1 MDNRTGF
8 RRRGHGYLADQARSA
23 LGISGEVRVLAE
35 IPLPMVHT
43 AFGVAVAA
51 AEVLL
56 RPEAVGLDR
65 SALADAGLALLTGLI
80 LVAYDFLIYPP
91 DSRPG
96 PVGTA
101 LPMAAVLSFG
111 ALLAIALLPLPIR
124 ISGGVIAALVIGG
137 VPRLASRRA
146 LGKEGWFTR
155 LVRDG
160 SGVAVLAPVLLS
172 GVSPTLP
179 LRLRL
184 SAVFAVAF
192 LVSLDSL
199 RTERLPVRWTIAFAL
214 VVAGTVVGAVAAV
227 GADAERTGLRA
238 AVLLVLWYG
247 ARGVAGA
254 VAGPVRSRELIGE
267 YAVFVIAAIA
277 GLLWIYTAHP

>member
-1 MDNRTGF
+1 VDNRTGF

-23 LGISGEVRVLAE
+23 LGITGEVRVLAE

-43 AFGVAVAA
+43 AFGLAVVA

-65 SALADAGLALLTGLI
+65 SAAADAGLAILTGLV
-80 LVAYDFLIYPP
+80 LVAYDFLIYPS

-111 ALLAIALLPLPIR
+111 TLLAIAVLPLPIR
-124 ISGGVIAALVIGG
+124 IAGGMIAAVVIGG
-137 VPRLASRRA
+137 VPRLAGRRA

-155 LVRDG
+155 LVRDV
-160 SGVAVLAPVLLS
+160 SGIAVLAPVLL
-172 GVSPTLP
+172 GGASPTLP

-184 SAVFAVAF
+184 AAVVAVVF

-199 RTERLPVRWTIAFAL
+199 RTERLSIRLTILFAL
-214 VVAGTVVGAVAAV
+214 LVAAIVLGGSAVVGANSAH
-227 GADAERTGLRA
+227 TGLRA

-254 VAGPVRSRELIGE
+254 VGGPLRRPGLVAE
-267 YAVFVIAAIA
+267 YAVFVVAAGA
-277 GLLWIYTAHP
+277 GLIWINTTHL

>member
-23 LGISGEVRVLAE
+23 LGITGEVRVLAE

-43 AFGVAVAA
+43 AFGLAVAA

-65 SALADAGLALLTGLI
+65 SAAADAGLAILTGLV
-80 LVAYDFLIYPP
+80 LVAYDFLIYPS

-111 ALLAIALLPLPIR
+111 TLLAIAVLPLPIR
-124 ISGGVIAALVIGG
+124 IAGGMIAAVVIGG
-137 VPRLASRRA
+137 VPRLAGRRA

-155 LVRDG
+155 LVRDV
-160 SGVAVLAPVLLS
+160 SGIAVLAPVLL
-172 GVSPTLP
+172 GGASPTLP

-184 SAVFAVAF
+184 AAVVAVVF

-199 RTERLPVRWTIAFAL
+199 RTERLSIRLTILFAL
-214 VVAGTVVGAVAAV
+214 LVAAIVLGGSAVVGANSAH
-227 GADAERTGLRA
+227 TGLRA

-254 VAGPVRSRELIGE
+254 VGGPLRRPGLVAE
-267 YAVFVIAAIA
+267 YAVFVVAAGA
-277 GLLWIYTAHP
+277 GLIWINTTHL

>member
-1 MDNRTGF
+1 VDNRTGF

-23 LGISGEVRVLAE
+23 LGITGEVRVLAE

-43 AFGVAVAA
+43 AFGLAVAA

-56 RPEAVGLDR
+56 RPEAVGLYR
-65 SALADAGLALLTGLI
+65 SAAADTGLAILTGLI
-80 LVAYDFLIYPP
+80 LVAYDFLIYPS

-96 PVGTA
+96 PVGIA

-111 ALLAIALLPLPIR
+111 TLLAIAVLPLPIR
-124 ISGGVIAALVIGG
+124 IAGGVIAAVVIGG
-137 VPRLASRRA
+137 VPQLAGRRV

-155 LVRDG
+155 LVRDA
-160 SGVAVLAPVLLS
+160 SGIAVLAPVLLG

-184 SAVFAVAF
+184 AAVFAVVF
-192 LVSLDSL
+192 LVSLDGL
-199 RTERLPVRWTIAFAL
+199 RTERLSIPSTILCAL
-214 VVAGTVVGAVAAV
+214 VVAAVVIGGGAVVGANNPHL
-227 GADAERTGLRA
+227 GLRA
-238 AVLLVLWYG
+238 AILLVLWYG

-254 VAGPVRSRELIGE
+254 LGAPRRHRGLVVE

-277 GLLWIYTAHP
+277 GAIWSNTAHF

>member
-1 MDNRTGF
+1 VDNRTGF

-23 LGISGEVRVLAE
+23 LGITGEIRVLAE

-43 AFGVAVAA
+43 AFGLAVAA

-65 SALADAGLALLTGLI
+65 SAAADAGLALLTGLI
-80 LVAYDFLIYPP
+80 LVAYDFLIYPS

-111 ALLAIALLPLPIR
+111 TLLAIAVLPLPIR
-124 ISGGVIAALVIGG
+124 IAGGVIAAVVIGG
-137 VPRLASRRA
+137 VPQLAGRRA

-155 LVRDG
+155 LVRDA
-160 SGVAVLAPVLLS
+160 SGIAVLAPVLLG

-184 SAVFAVAF
+184 AAVFAVVF

-199 RTERLPVRWTIAFAL
+199 RTERLSIPATVLSAL
-214 VVAGTVVGAVAAV
+214 LVAAVVVGGAEVVGANNAH
-227 GADAERTGLRA
+227 TGLRA
-238 AVLLVLWYG
+238 AILLVLWYG
-247 ARGVAGA
+247 TRGVAGA
-254 VAGPVRSRELIGE
+254 VGGPRRHRELVAE

-277 GLLWIYTAHP
+277 GLIWSNAAHF

>member
-23 LGISGEVRVLAE
+23 LGITGEVRVLAE

-43 AFGVAVAA
+43 AFGLAVAA

-56 RPEAVGLDR
+56 RPEAVGLGR
-65 SALADAGLALLTGLI
+65 SAAADAGLAVLTALV
-80 LVAYDFLIYPP
+80 LVAYDFLIYPG

-111 ALLAIALLPLPIR
+111 TLLAIAVLPLPIR
-124 ISGGVIAALVIGG
+124 IAGGVIAAVVVGG
-137 VPRLASRRA
+137 VPQLAGRRA
-146 LGKEGWFTR
+146 LGREGWFTR
-155 LVRDG
+155 LIRDV
-160 SGVAVLAPVLLS
+160 SGIAVLAPVLL
-172 GVSPTLP
+172 GGASPTLP
-179 LRLRL
+179 IDLRLT
-184 SAVFAVAF
+184 AVVAVVF

-199 RTERLPVRWTIAFAL
+199 RTERLSIRLTILFAL
-214 VVAGTVVGAVAAV
+214 MVAAVVLGGAAVVGATEAHA
-227 GADAERTGLRA
+227 GMRA
-238 AVLLVLWYG
+238 AILLVLWYG

-254 VAGPVRSRELIGE
+254 VGGPLRHRGVIAE
-267 YAVFVIAAIA
+267 YAVFVVAAIA
-277 GLLWIYTAHP
+277 GVIWINAAHL

>member
-1 MDNRTGF
+1 
-8 RRRGHGYLADQARSA
+8 
-23 LGISGEVRVLAE
+23 VLAE

-56 RPEAVGLDR
+56 RPEAVGLNR
-65 SALADAGLALLTGLI
+65 SALSYAGLAVFTGLFLI
-80 LVAYDFLIYPP
+80 AYDFLIYPSG
-91 DSRPG
+91 SRPG
-96 PVGTA
+96 PVGIA

-111 ALLAIALLPLPIR
+111 TLLAIAVLPLPIR
-124 ISGGVIAALVIGG
+124 IGGGIIAAVVIGG
-137 VPRLASRRA
+137 VPRLAGRRA

-155 LVRDG
+155 LIRDI
-160 SGVAVLAPVLLS
+160 SGIAVLAPVLLG

-184 SAVFAVAF
+184 GAVFAVVV

-199 RTERLPVRWTIAFAL
+199 RTEHLAIRWTILSAL
-214 VVAGTVVGAVAAV
+214 LVGAIVAAAAAAV
-227 GADAERTGLRA
+227 GASSAYPGLRA

-247 ARGVAGA
+247 GRGAAGA
-254 VAGPVRSRELIGE
+254 IAGQSRSRELLAE
-267 YAVFVIAAIA
+267 YAVFVIAAVAGMVWIVIA
-277 GLLWIYTAHP
+277 RL

>member
-1 MDNRTGF
+1 VDNRTGF

-43 AFGVAVAA
+43 AFGLAVAA

-56 RPEAVGLDR
+56 RPEAVGLYR
-65 SALADAGLALLTGLI
+65 SAAADTGLAILTGLI
-80 LVAYDFLIYPP
+80 LVAYDFLIYPS

-111 ALLAIALLPLPIR
+111 TLLAIAVLPLPIR
-124 ISGGVIAALVIGG
+124 IASGVIAAVVIGG
-137 VPRLASRRA
+137 VPRLAGRRA
-146 LGKEGWFTR
+146 LGTEGWFTR
-155 LVRDG
+155 LVRDV
-160 SGVAVLAPVLLS
+160 SGIAVLAPVLLG

-184 SAVFAVAF
+184 AAVFAVVF
-192 LVSLDSL
+192 LVSLDGL
-199 RTERLPVRWTIAFAL
+199 RTERLSIPSTIL
-214 VVAGTVVGAVAAV
+214 CSLVVGAVVIGGAALV
-227 GADAERTGLRA
+227 GANNAHLGLRA

-247 ARGVAGA
+247 ARGAAGA
-254 VAGPVRSRELIGE
+254 VGGPRGHGGLVVE

-277 GLLWIYTAHP
+277 GAIWSNTAHF

>member
-1 MDNRTGF
+1 VDNRTGF
-8 RRRGHGYLADQARSA
+8 RRRGHGYLADQARNA

-43 AFGVAVAA
+43 AFGLAVAA

-65 SALADAGLALLTGLI
+65 SAAADAGLAILTGLI
-80 LVAYDFLIYPP
+80 LVAYDFLIYPS

-111 ALLAIALLPLPIR
+111 TLLAIAVLPLPIR
-124 ISGGVIAALVIGG
+124 ITGGVIAAVVIGG
-137 VPRLASRRA
+137 VPQLAGRRA

-155 LVRDG
+155 LIRDV
-160 SGVAVLAPVLLS
+160 SGIAVLAPVLI
-172 GVSPTLP
+172 GAVAPTLP
-179 LRLRL
+179 IRLRL
-184 SAVFAVAF
+184 AAVFLVVF

-199 RTERLPVRWTIAFAL
+199 RTERLSIPLTLLCAFL
-214 VVAGTVVGAVAAV
+214 VAGVVVGGAALI
-227 GADAERTGLRA
+227 GASNAHTGLRA
-238 AVLLVLWYG
+238 AILLVLWYG

-254 VAGPVRSRELIGE
+254 FGGPSGRRWVIAE

-277 GLLWIYTAHP
+277 GAIWAHAAPF

>member
-23 LGISGEVRVLAE
+23 LGITGEVRVLAE

-43 AFGVAVAA
+43 AFGLAVVA

-65 SALADAGLALLTGLI
+65 SAAADAGLAILTGLV
-80 LVAYDFLIYPP
+80 LVAYDFLIYPS

-111 ALLAIALLPLPIR
+111 TLLAIAVLPLPIR
-124 ISGGVIAALVIGG
+124 IAGGMIAAVVIGG
-137 VPRLASRRA
+137 VPRLAGRRA

-155 LVRDG
+155 LVRDV
-160 SGVAVLAPVLLS
+160 SGIAVLAPVLL
-172 GVSPTLP
+172 GGASPTLP
-179 LRLRL
+179 PRLRL
-184 SAVFAVAF
+184 AAVVAVVF

-199 RTERLPVRWTIAFAL
+199 RTERLSIRLTILFAL
-214 VVAGTVVGAVAAV
+214 LVAAIVLGGSAVVGANSAH
-227 GADAERTGLRA
+227 TGLRA

-254 VAGPVRSRELIGE
+254 VGGPLRRPGLVAE
-267 YAVFVIAAIA
+267 YAVFVVAAGA
-277 GLLWIYTAHP
+277 GLIWINTTHL